1 MHDGIPALEQRIDAG
16 REAQIGK
23 TQRRRQTVDE
33 VLVGGQYLVSPLHEL
48 LAYHRA
54 ELTSR
59 TRYQDFHE
67 TQPVLTQSLTLITAR
82 KTSEFTDLNLS
93 VPALA

>member
-1 MHDGIPALEQRIDAG
+1 MHDGILALEQRIDVG
-16 REAQIGK
+16 RQAQIGK
-23 TQRRRQTVDE
+23 TQRRRQTTDKA
-33 VLVGGQYLVSPLHEL
+33 LVGGQHVVSSLHEL
-48 LAYHRA
+48 RAHHRA

-59 TRYQDFHE
+59 TCYQDFHE

-82 KTSEFTDLNLS
+82 KTGEFTDLNLS